1 MAKVLQKCA
10 MTCPEC
16 GGHNVDLYEDN
27 KEVRTSANLNPLH
40 PFTLVNHKEV
50 EKKKLDG
57 RKVAAAVATGG
68 MSLLFTHGLKSKVK
82 RQWYCKDCGCIFE
95 E

>member
-27 KEVRTSANLNPLH
+27 KEVRTSANL
-40 PFTLVNHKEV
+40 KERR
-50 EKKKLDG
+50 DQNTADAG
-57 RKVAAAVATGG
+57 RF
-68 MSLLFTHGLKSKVK
+68 SYL
-82 RQWYCKDCGCIFE
+82 IP
-95 E
+95 